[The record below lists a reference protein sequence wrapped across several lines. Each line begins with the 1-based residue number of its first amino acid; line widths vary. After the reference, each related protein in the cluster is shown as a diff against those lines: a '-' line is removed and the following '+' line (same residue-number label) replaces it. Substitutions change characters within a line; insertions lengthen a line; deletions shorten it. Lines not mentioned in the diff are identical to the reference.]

1 MGTDS
6 SEEQK
11 KLSSFLMLA
20 EQADQSGNY
29 QEAFSFYTKALEI
42 EPLNPDAWFGKGKAA
57 GWCSTVVKCR
67 LLEMVQG
74 ISNAVKFAPDERKA
88 DLSVQGVAEIN
99 STANALYNA
108 AYKLYQEDVGSR
120 KLCWNAFEHCLQ
132 ALDAA
137 HELNPKSIKLME
149 SILIFVN
156 NLGPVFIGGSDIQK
170 GYANQLEAKYKVLV
184 KELDPNHSM
193 PTSGCFVITATLG
206 DEKNIFVKDFRFLRD
221 SLMVQ
226 YRLGQSFA
234 NWYYKYGPIA
244 AGIIQRSVV
253 LRLAAFGF
261 VVLPAYLILKPIL
274 LAFRKS

>member
-20 EQADQSGNY
+20 EQADQSGNH

-57 GWCSTVVKCR
+57 GWCSTVLNSR

-88 DLSVQGVAEIN
+88 DLSVQGAAAIN

-108 AYKLYQEDVGSR
+108 AYKLYQEDVDSR
-120 KLCWNAFEHCLQ
+120 KLCWTAFEQCLR

-156 NLGPVFIGGSDIQK
+156 NLGPVFGGSDAQK
-170 GYANQLEAKYKVLV
+170 GYANQLKAKYEVLV
-184 KELDPNHSM
+184 KELDPNHTI
-193 PTSGCFVITATLG
+193 PTSGCFVVTATLG

-221 SLMVQ
+221 SVMVQ

-244 AGIIQRSVV
+244 ASIIQRSVV
-253 LRLAAFGF
+253 LRLAAFGL
-261 VVLPAYLILKPIL
+261 VVLPAYLIVKPML
-274 LAFRKS
+274 LAFRKR